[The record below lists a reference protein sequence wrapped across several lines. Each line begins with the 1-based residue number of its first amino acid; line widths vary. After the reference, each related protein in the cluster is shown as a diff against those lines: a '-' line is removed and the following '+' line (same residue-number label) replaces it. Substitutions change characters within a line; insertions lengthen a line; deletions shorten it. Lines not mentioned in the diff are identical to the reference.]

1 MKRFWIAALLLLGG
15 TALAFGQKYAYVDT
29 RYILSNVPEFEAAQK
44 QIDDQAIVWQKE
56 IEDKFAEIDA
66 LYKRYQ
72 NEAPLLTQD
81 MKNRRE
87 NEIVQKKRF
96 GNDGDL
102 YKKREELI
110 RPIQDKI
117 YNAIEKKAKQRSYMF
132 VFDRSD
138 NANLLYADP
147 KSDISNEVLKDMGY
161 SPDDKKQS
169 SINVGGDTKAN
180 TFSKSLSN

>member
-1 MKRFWIAALLLLGG
+1 
-15 TALAFGQKYAYVDT
+15 
-29 RYILSNVPEFEAAQK
+29 
-44 QIDDQAIVWQKE
+44 
-56 IEDKFAEIDA
+56 
-66 LYKRYQ
+66 
-72 NEAPLLTQD
+72 
-81 MKNRRE
+81 
-87 NEIVQKKRF
+87 RF

-102 YKKREELI
+102 FKKREELI

-161 SPDDKKQS
+161 SPDEKKG
-169 SINVGGDTKAN
+169 SINVSTETSPN
-180 TFSKSLSN
+180 TFSKSLGN